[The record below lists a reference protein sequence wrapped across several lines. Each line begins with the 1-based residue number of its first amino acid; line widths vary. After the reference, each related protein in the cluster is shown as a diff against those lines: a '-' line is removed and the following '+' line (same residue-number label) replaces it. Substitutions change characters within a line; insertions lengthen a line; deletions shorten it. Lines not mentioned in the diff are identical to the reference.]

1 MMLATSRRSSVA
13 AVARR
18 LEPGASGGTALV
30 PGGSAPLGAEGVGAS
45 HLCVDRSSRFVL
57 TANYGVG
64 TISLLPID
72 PADGSLGPATEYS
85 HGEGAAHG
93 AVGTW
98 REGPKFRQEQCHP
111 HGVVCDPIN
120 NAVFVADLGSNCVVR
135 WALDAD
141 AAALHSPTSYAVEN
155 SFAGPRCT

>member
-1 MMLATSRRSSVA
+1 MFAGDRDCQAFRAGGA
-13 AVARR
+13 ANIWD
-18 LEPGASGGTALV
+18 LMTWGEEGCGTASDIQDGKCDQCRLGHRGAPYWCDNSGIGV
-30 PGGSAPLGAEGVGAS
+30 ESAEDWMRLYGDDTS
-45 HLCVDRSSRFVL
+45 LRNFNTL
-57 TANYGVG
+57 TA
-64 TISLLPID
+64 
-72 PADGSLGPATEYS
+72 
-85 HGEGAAHG
+85 
-93 AVGTW
+93 
-98 REGPKFRQEQCHP
+98 RQCKFRQEQCHP